1 LFFVVVYVAL
11 HQLHARA
18 QESLERLHVQDC
30 NKNRPSDKN
39 TNELDAANDP
49 EQTST
54 LRAELSRLAADGF
67 RDSLDRAKSNLRS
80 EKVDLS
86 IQFFKHGSI
95 RICRQKVRRDE
106 YLHDLSGRT
115 AKVINF
121 Y

>member
-1 LFFVVVYVAL
+1 MLRFISCMHGPKSRSNASTSKTATKTV
-11 HQLHARA
+11 HQTKT
-18 QESLERLHVQDC
+18 QTNSMPQTTP
-30 NKNRPSDKN
+30 NKH
-39 TNELDAANDP
+39 
-49 EQTST
+49 
-54 LRAELSRLAADGF
+54 RAELSRLAADGF

-86 IQFFKHGSI
+86 MQFFKHGSI

>member
-1 LFFVVVYVAL
+1 MPQTTPNKHRRF
-11 HQLHARA
+11 ARNFPD
-18 QESLERLHVQDC
+18 S
-30 NKNRPSDKN
+30 RPTD
-39 TNELDAANDP
+39 
-49 EQTST
+49 
-54 LRAELSRLAADGF
+54 F
-67 RDSLDRAKSNLRS
+67 DSLDRAKSNLRS